1 MKRLNGLSEKS
12 FLKLFFAFFS
22 LSFLVAAFLMPDRAQ
37 MLPGLLRIISMPSKG
52 STNCFSIGGYAA
64 TFLNMG
70 MIGLICTALYCIP
83 GKKSDSA
90 ATLVTIL
97 TTGFGAWGINILN
110 MWPTILGVVL
120 HVVIRKEK
128 IGNYTNQMLFST
140 GLAPFISELMVR
152 YPNDAVTGFSLT
164 GILAALG
171 VGLVV
176 GFFLPAGL
184 SNSPIV
190 HKGFDLYSAAL
201 PVGMTAFL
209 MQGVLYRAMGV
220 EVPEAVSDLSVASPV
235 IANTFCIIVFSS
247 FVIIAYLMGC
257 RPKDYYKLL
266 ISSEHVVNF
275 ADTYGNA
282 VMLMNVGMY
291 GFFILAYYNI
301 IGAEFNGVTF
311 GVVFCMLATCN
322 AGSHPG
328 NVWAITLGYGLAS
341 VLFELLAQVTGGEFA
356 QHLNSQA
363 IIVGLCYANGLSPIE
378 DKYGWGYAVVAAMM
392 HFCMV
397 TTVPE
402 LHGAMCLYNGGFTAA
417 LVCLLMVPGLER
429 HFKPKLERRALRKKR
444 MEFPGQR

>member
-1 MKRLNGLSEKS
+1 MKRLNQLPEKT
-12 FLKLFFAFFS
+12 FLKLFFLYFS
-22 LSFLVAAFLMPDRAQ
+22 CSFLVAAVCMPDRAQ
-37 MLPGLLRIISMPSKG
+37 MFSGLLKIVSQPSKG

-70 MIGLICTALYCIP
+70 LIGLICTALYCIP
-83 GKKSDSA
+83 GQKSDSA

-97 TTGFGAWGINILN
+97 TTGFGAWGINIVN

-120 HVVIRKEK
+120 HALLRKEK
-128 IGNYTNQMLFST
+128 IGDHTNQMLFST

-152 YPNDAVTGFSLT
+152 YPNADVTGFSIHGVL
-164 GILAALG
+164 LALG

-184 SNSPIV
+184 TNSPMV

-209 MQGVLYRAMGV
+209 MQGVLYKAMGV
-220 EVPEAVSDLSVASPV
+220 EVPEAVSDLAVSSHAITNIFCVILFVSLIV
-235 IANTFCIIVFSS
+235 IAC
-247 FVIIAYLMGC
+247 LMGC
-257 RPKDYYKLL
+257 GPKEYWRLL
-266 ISSEHVVNF
+266 TNPERVINF

-282 VMLMNVGMY
+282 TMLMNAGMY
-291 GFFILAYYNI
+291 GLFILAYYNV

-328 NVWAITLGYGLAS
+328 NVWAIMLGYGLAS
-341 VLFELLAQVTGGEFA
+341 KLFQLLGTFTGGAFE
-356 QHLNSQA
+356 QYLNSQA
-363 IIVGLCYANGLSPIE
+363 IIVGLCYANGLSPIA

-397 TTVPE
+397 TTVPD

-417 LVCLLMVPGLER
+417 LVCLLMVPSLER
-429 HFKPKLERRALRKKR
+429 HFKTKQERHALKAK
-444 MEFPGQR
+444 

>member
-1 MKRLNGLSEKS
+1 MKKLRDLPEKA

-22 LSFLVAAFLMPDRAQ
+22 MSFIIAAVCMPDRSQ
-37 MLPGLLRIISMPSKG
+37 MFSGLWKIISAPSKG

-70 MIGLICTALYCIP
+70 LIGLICTAIYGIP
-83 GKKSDSA
+83 GEKSDSA

-97 TTGFGAWGINILN
+97 TTGFGAWGINVVN

-120 HVVIRKEK
+120 HAVVRKEK
-128 IGNYTNQMLFST
+128 IGDHTNQMLFST
-140 GLAPFISELMVR
+140 GLAPFMSELMLR
-152 YPNDAVTGFSLT
+152 YPSGEVTGFSLD
-164 GILAALG
+164 GIALALG

-209 MQGVLYRAMGV
+209 MQGVLYRATGV
-220 EVPEAVSDLSVASPV
+220 AVPEAVSDLSVSSHL
-235 IANTFCIIVFSS
+235 ITNTFCLVLFGALIVL
-247 FVIIAYLMGC
+247 ALLMGC
-257 RPKDYYKLL
+257 RPKDYWKLL
-266 ISSEHVVNF
+266 RMPDHVINF

-282 VMLMNVGMY
+282 VMLMNVGVY
-291 GFFILAYYNI
+291 GLFILGYYNL

-311 GVVFCMLATCN
+311 GVIFCMLATCN

-328 NVWAITLGYGLAS
+328 NVWPIMLGYGVAAAI
-341 VLFELLAQVTGGEFA
+341 FQLLATITGGDF
-356 QHLNSQA
+356 QQQLNAQA
-363 IIVGLCYANGLSPIE
+363 IIVGLCYANGLSPIT
-378 DKYGWGYAVVAAMM
+378 DSYGWHYGMVSAMM
-392 HFCMV
+392 HYCMV
-397 TTVPE
+397 TTVPD

-417 LVCLLMVPGLER
+417 LVCLLMVPGLQR
-429 HFKPKLERRALRKKR
+429 HFKTKQ
-444 MEFPGQR
+444 QRLDAKE